1 MTRINLHQLVLSMLL
16 PACFVGLSCSTN
28 AQRPNIVLIMA
39 DDLGYG
45 DISLQGAPDIQTPN
59 IDGLADSGAY
69 FSRFYTSGTVCSP
82 TRAGLM
88 TGRYQQR
95 TGCDRVIYV
104 EEKDIG
110 MSLKEKLLPEYLKE
124 VGYATGIFGKWHL
137 GFDRKYNPSRRGFD
151 EFFGLVA
158 GNIDYYTHYDRLEVY
173 DLWRNEE
180 TVEVPGYMTDL
191 ITDEA
196 ISFIERHRDE
206 PFFLYVPYNAPH
218 TPIQGPGEE
227 PRTEYAD
234 GSKRYSGTP
243 TRATYAAM
251 VESMDEGIG
260 EINQALKDNNVW
272 DNTLLIFLSDNGA
285 DRNGRNAP
293 YHFGKQLLYEG
304 GIRTAMMMQ
313 WPGRIQPGAQV
324 DVPGISLDLFT
335 TIVQAA
341 GGTLP
346 VDRIIDGKDVMPLI
360 DGTSETHHESLY
372 WEFAGGRAIQ
382 QGKWKYHVDRR
393 GTERLTDLT
402 VDIGET
408 DNVLQDH
415 PEIATHLKTQWNAWY
430 EDVMQSGADRRMPD
444 RKLTPEQIRQL
455 PN

>member
-1 MTRINLHQLVLSMLL
+1 MNRNSLIILGASHILIICL
-16 PACFVGLSCSTN
+16 VGLFCGEVTGK
-28 AQRPNIVLIMA
+28 PNIVLIMA

-45 DISLQGAPDIQTPN
+45 DISLHGAPDIRTPH
-59 IDGLADSGAY
+59 IDGLAESGVY

-95 TGCDRVIYV
+95 TGCDRVVYV
-104 EEKDIG
+104 EEKDLG

-124 VGYATGIFGKWHL
+124 LGYVTGITGKWHL
-137 GFDRKYNPSRRGFD
+137 GYPAEYNPTRRGFD
-151 EFFGLVA
+151 EFFGFLA
-158 GNIDYYTHYDRLEVY
+158 GNIDYYTHYDRLDVY

-180 TVEVPGYMTDL
+180 TVEVPGYMTEL

-196 ISFIERHRDE
+196 VSFINRHQDE
-206 PFFLYVPYNAPH
+206 SFFLYVPYSAPH

-227 PRTEYAD
+227 SRSEYPD

-243 TRATYAAM
+243 TRETFAAM
-251 VESMDEGIG
+251 VESMDTGIG
-260 EINQALKDNNVW
+260 VINQALKDHNLY
-272 DNTLLIFLSDNGA
+272 DNTLLVFLSDNGA

-304 GIRTAMMMQ
+304 GIRTPMMLQ
-313 WPGRIQPGAQV
+313 WPDRIQAGAMI
-324 DVPGISLDLFT
+324 DVPGISLDLFS
-335 TIVQAA
+335 TILRAA
-341 GGTLP
+341 GGTVP
-346 VDRIIDGKDVMPLI
+346 DDRVIDGKDVMPLI
-360 DGTSETHHESLY
+360 DGTTTQHHEYLY
-372 WEFAGGRAIQ
+372 WEYAGGKAIQ

-408 DNVLQDH
+408 GNAIQDH
-415 PEIATHLKTQWNAWY
+415 PELAAQLKAKWDAWY
-430 EDVMQSGADRRMPD
+430 EDVMRSGADRRMPD
-444 RKLTPEQIRQL
+444 RKLTPKQIQQL
-455 PN
+455 PK